1 MTGQEAPLRLL
12 GAWNWTTWGLELG
25 AEMALEAQ
33 EVTNLSSGLTV
44 STGGSNALLEL
55 ANGLELASGEGNGCQ

>member
-12 GAWNWTTWGLELG
+12 GAWNWTAWGLELDT
-25 AEMALEAQ
+25 AMALEAQ
-33 EVTNLSSGLTV
+33 EVTNLSSGLSV
-44 STGGSNALLEL
+44 STGGSNALLKL